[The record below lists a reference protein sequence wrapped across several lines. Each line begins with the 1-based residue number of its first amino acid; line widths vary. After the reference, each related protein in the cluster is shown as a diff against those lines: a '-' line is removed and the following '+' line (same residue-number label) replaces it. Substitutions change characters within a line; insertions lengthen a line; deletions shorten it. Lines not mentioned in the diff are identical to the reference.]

1 MKYLKN
7 KKNTKRHNGLI
18 LVAVLA
24 IIAVG
29 AFVTAEENDSNVGA
43 VSGTTDTQKIDALV
57 KSILEGTGS
66 PENADADDAKTTPKR
81 AILMEDSE
89 ILEAVEIVGDIAE
102 GVAIQELTFNKEM
115 TIADALRFLAL
126 KFKKNIIPSPGVDG
140 MLTVTKLYNVSFEQA
155 LKAIIGPN
163 EYEKSEDGKFIRIY
177 TPEEYTGNI
186 SRMMH
191 KVIPLNYITAA
202 EAGILVKPVLSAA
215 GAIAKTSAALLDTE
229 PGEGGDTLA
238 GKDYIVVQDYPEVL
252 DKVEQIIADI
262 DVAPQQILLEVTIL
276 EATLTETTQFG
287 IDWDVLGINVG
298 GTIDIGDSGVQQT
311 GLAPTAI
318 TSGLSIGIVQ
328 DHVRVLIEALET
340 MTDTTVLANPK
351 ILALNKQAGRLLIG
365 DEDGYKTTTQISDSG
380 ADIQEISFLK
390 SGTILEFRP
399 FICDNGY
406 IRMEIYPEQSDGSV
420 SALGLPSK
428 STTSIQSNVM
438 VKDGKTIV
446 IGGLFKE
453 KTNLSRNQIPILG
466 DLPFVGDAFRGTD
479 DTSTRVEL
487 IVLITPH
494 IISDPEQT
502 DGDDRM
508 ADIQRIRYG
517 ARRTLI
523 WMSRARISEDRYKKA
538 VEYYQDGDLGSAMSQ
553 LNSAWTIK
561 RTFLDAD
568 RLKDRIIKE
577 TQPQNVDRIEWIMLD
592 HLERELSEKWL
603 RQ

>member
-29 AFVTAEENDSNVGA
+29 AFVTADENDSNAGA
-43 VSGTTDTQKIDALV
+43 VSGTTDTEMIDALV
-57 KSILEGTGS
+57 KSILDGTES
-66 PENADADDAKTTPKR
+66 PESARQTDAKSTKKIPKR
-81 AILMEDSE
+81 AILMDDSE
-89 ILEAVEIVGDIAE
+89 ILEAVEVVGDIAE

-126 KFKKNIIPSPGVDG
+126 KFKKNIIPSPNVDG
-140 MLTVTKLYNVSFEQA
+140 MITVTKLYNVSFEQA

-177 TPEEYTGNI
+177 TPEEYTGDI
-186 SRMMH
+186 ARMTH
-191 KVIPLNYITAA
+191 KVIPLNYITAT
-202 EAGILVKPVLSAA
+202 EADILVKPVLSAT
-215 GAIAKTSAALLDTE
+215 GAIAKTSPSLLDTV
-229 PGEGGDTLA
+229 PGEGGDTVA

-252 DKVEQIIADI
+252 EKVEQIIADV

-276 EATLTETTQFG
+276 EATLNETTQFG
-287 IDWDVLGINVG
+287 VNWQLFGLVDDDDLFASDFI
-298 GTIDIGDSGVQQT
+298 QQT
-311 GLAPTAI
+311 GLAAI
-318 TSGLSIGIVQ
+318 TGGLSVGILR
-328 DHVRVLIEALET
+328 DHVSVVIDALET

-351 ILALNKQAGRLLIG
+351 ILALNKQAGKLLIG
-365 DEDGYKTTTQISDSG
+365 REDGYQTVSQIANDG
-380 ADIQEISFLK
+380 TPVQEISFLE
-390 SGTILEFRP
+390 SGTKLEFRP
-399 FICDNGY
+399 FICDDGY
-406 IRMEIYPEQSDGSV
+406 IRMEIYPEQSEGTVD
-420 SALGLPSK
+420 AEGLPNK
-428 STTSIQSNVM
+428 STTTVKSNVM

-446 IGGLFKE
+446 LGGLFKE
-453 KTNLSRNQIPILG
+453 KTSLTSKQVPILG
-466 DLPFVGDAFRGTD
+466 DLPFIGDAFKGTD
-479 DTSTRVEL
+479 DNSNRVEL

-502 DGDDRM
+502 NGDDRM
-508 ADIQRIRYG
+508 ADVQRIRYG
-517 ARRTLI
+517 ARRDLI

-538 VEYYQDGDLGSAMSQ
+538 VEYYQNGDFGAAMSQ

-568 RLKDRIIKE
+568 RLKDRIIEE
-577 TQPQNVDRIEWIMLD
+577 TQPGAVDRIEWIMLD
-592 HLERELSEKWL
+592 HLEREESDKWL